1 MRSIGRAMM
10 FHCAAA
16 AIALGCC
23 MTAVGAQVQGADSL
37 ILRAP
42 DGGNVRALIIGIDNY
57 QHYRSLKGAVAD
69 ARDIV
74 GALRRV
80 GTKTSPH
87 SSALRPT
94 VPPSCAKST
103 A

>member
-1 MRSIGRAMM
+1 MILIEELAMRSIGRAMM

-57 QHYRSLKGAVAD
+57 QRYRSLKGVRSPTPA
-69 ARDIV
+69 
-74 GALRRV
+74 
-80 GTKTSPH
+80 TS
-87 SSALRPT
+87 
-94 VPPSCAKST
+94 
-103 A
+103 